1 MRVLLLGHPVAHSLS
16 PVIQNAAF
24 VASGLPLQ
32 YEAVDVDS
40 ERLTAALL
48 DLRAHDCLGANVTV
62 PYKLAVASTLDDIDA
77 DAQMTGAVNTIVNTG
92 GVLSGYNTDIDGAWL
107 GLLEPVLGSIRGGR
121 VMLAGAGGGA
131 RAVIVALARTVPGGP
146 DDVAVVARNLEEA
159 EKVAV
164 IAHSLD
170 LPARAVPWWDLG
182 ETLRLAD
189 VAINCTPLGL
199 DGEDPFEGLP
209 LTGGVVLDLAYR
221 PGGTRLFQRAWEEG
235 AMAIQGDQML
245 LQQGAEAFR
254 LWTGQDAPIS
264 VMRKALEQ
272 ALA

>member
-1 MRVLLLGHPVAHSLS
+1 MRVLLLGHPLAHSLS

-24 VASGLPLQ
+24 VASGLPVR
-32 YEAVDVDS
+32 YEGVDVDA

-48 DLRAHDCLGANVTV
+48 DLRAHDCLGANVTA
-62 PYKLAVASTLDDIDA
+62 PHKLAVTSTLDDIDA
-77 DAQMTGAVNTIVNTG
+77 DAQMAGAVNTIVNTG

-107 GLLEPVLGSIRGGR
+107 GLLEPVLASIRGGR

-131 RAVIVALARTVPGGP
+131 RAVIVALARTVPRGP
-146 DDVAVVARNLEEA
+146 DDVAIVARNGEEA

-164 IAHSLD
+164 LAHSLD
-170 LPARAVPWWDLG
+170 PPARAVPWWDLG
-182 ETLRLAD
+182 ESLRLAD
-189 VAINCTPLGL
+189 VVINCTSLGL
-199 DGEDPFEGLP
+199 KGEDPFEGLP

-221 PGGTRLFQRAWEEG
+221 PGGTRLFQRAWEGG
-235 AMAIQGDQML
+235 AMRVQGDQML

-254 LWTGQDAPIS
+254 LWTGQEAPIS

>member
-1 MRVLLLGHPVAHSLS
+1 MRVLLLGHPLAHSLS

-24 VASGLPLQ
+24 VAAGLPVR
-32 YEAVDVDS
+32 YEAVDVDA

-48 DLRAHDCLGANVTV
+48 DLRAHDCLGANVTA
-62 PYKLAVASTLDDIDA
+62 PHKLAVTSTLDDIDA
-77 DAQMTGAVNTIVNTG
+77 DAQMAGAVNTIVNTG

-107 GLLEPVLGSIRGGR
+107 GLLEPVLASIRGGR

-146 DDVAVVARNLEEA
+146 DDVAIVARNVEEA

-164 IAHSLD
+164 LAHSLD

-182 ETLRLAD
+182 ESLRLAD
-189 VAINCTPLGL
+189 VVINCTSLGL
-199 DGEDPFEGLP
+199 KGEDPFEGLP

-254 LWTGQDAPIS
+254 LWTGQEAPIS

>member
-1 MRVLLLGHPVAHSLS
+1 MRVLLLGHPLAHSLS

-24 VASGLPLQ
+24 VASGLPVR
-32 YEAVDVDS
+32 YEAVDVDA

-62 PYKLAVASTLDDIDA
+62 PHKLSVTTSVDDIDA
-77 DAQMTGAVNTIVNTG
+77 DARMTGAVNTIVNTDG
-92 GVLSGYNTDIDGAWL
+92 LLTGYNTDIEGAWQ
-107 GLLEPVLGSIRGGR
+107 GLLEPVLSSINGGR

-146 DDVAVVARNLEEA
+146 DDVAIVARNLEEA
-159 EKVAV
+159 EKVSVLARG
-164 IAHSLD
+164 LD
-170 LPARAVPWWDLG
+170 LPARAVPWWDLS

-189 VAINCTPLGL
+189 VAVNCTPLGL

-209 LTGGVVLDLAYR
+209 VAGRAVLDLAYR
-221 PGGTRLFQRAWEEG
+221 PGGTPLFQRAWRDG
-235 AMAIQGDQML
+235 AMAVQGDQML
-245 LQQGAEAFR
+245 LHQGAEAFR
-254 LWTGQDAPIS
+254 LWTGLDAPFS
-264 VMRKALEQ
+264 VMSDALER

>member
-24 VASGLPLQ
+24 VALGLPLT
-32 YEAVDVDS
+32 YEVVDVGEGQLS
-40 ERLTAALL
+40 GALI
-48 DLRAHDCLGANVTV
+48 DIRNHDCLGANVTA
-62 PYKLAVASTLDDIDA
+62 PHKLAVAGGIDEVDA

-92 GVLSGYNTDIDGAWL
+92 GRLSGYNTDIDGAWL

-131 RAVIVALARTVPGGP
+131 RAVIVALARMVPGGP
-146 DDVAVVARNLEEA
+146 DDVAIVARNLEEA

-164 IAHSLD
+164 LANSLD

-189 VAINCTPLGL
+189 VGINCTSVGINGK
-199 DGEDPFEGLP
+199 DAFEGLP
-209 LTGGVVLDLAYR
+209 LAGRVVLDLAYR
-221 PGGTRLFQRAWEEG
+221 RGGTPLFQRAWEEG
-235 AMAIQGDQML
+235 ATALQGDQML

-254 LWTGQDAPIS
+254 LWTGQDAPLS
-264 VMRKALEQ
+264 VMREALER